1 LGFARG
7 RVTKA
12 DYSGK
17 MPRMSDVALLFSRTP
32 TRPLNTRSR
41 FGGLNRWTQRFA
53 LLGCLLIGATTAFGQ
68 TDTAETEGGEAGEAA
83 PAAVTPDGPDAE
95 AIPATDALLPATGA
109 EAAEETA
116 LEGWLRFLIPRVLVI
131 LLIIAILTAIAFVR
145 AGHVPQLR
153 DIPGLMVFDEAVSRA
168 TEMGRPTLFTAG
180 GASDLK
186 RVQTFA
192 AMPLLRRVSQ
202 LSGELGNRLMVPVC
216 YPETMPVHINA
227 MKDGYIDAGTLDM
240 FHADDVRYFPGGQFF
255 FAIASMGWMM
265 RERPATCFYFG
276 HWEAD
281 SLLFAETGQTL
292 NAMQIAGTDQLY
304 QIPFFVASCDYTII
318 GEEFWAASAK
328 MSQDPN
334 LLGSVAAQDV
344 YKITVLVFIVVGS
357 LLASFAWFNDGI
369 NFLEGLFKG

>member
-1 LGFARG
+1 
-7 RVTKA
+7 
-12 DYSGK
+12 
-17 MPRMSDVALLFSRTP
+17 MPTGIPQRWAAI
-32 TRPLNTRSR
+32 RPGPGPR
-41 FGGLNRWTQRFA
+41 FGKGVKRPGGIWLLVLILSLVGLGQPAA
-53 LLGCLLIGATTAFGQ
+53 LAQDDQPQA
-68 TDTAETEGGEAGEAA
+68 AEQAPTESTEAA
-83 PAAVTPDGPDAE
+83 GV
-95 AIPATDALLPATGA
+95 
-109 EAAEETA
+109 ETA
-116 LEGWLRFLIPRVLVI
+116 TADADTLAAAGVEGDPTTPSPEDIARAEVQRDIRYYLPRVLV
-131 LLIIAILTAIAFVR
+131 LLLVGAIIAGILIVR
-145 AGHVPQLR
+145 AGHVPTLR
-153 DIPGLMVFDEAVSRA
+153 EIPGLMVFDEAVARA

-192 AMPLLRRVSQ
+192 AMPMLRKVAE
-202 LSGELGNRLMVPVC
+202 LSGELGNRLIVPVC
-216 YPETMPVHINA
+216 YPETIPVHVNA
-227 MKDGYIDAGTLDM
+227 MKDGYAEAGAADM
-240 FHADDVRYFPGGQFF
+240 FHADDVHYYPGGQFF

-328 MSQDPN
+328 MSEDPN

-344 YKITVLVFIVVGS
+344 YKISALAFIVIGS
-357 LLASFAWFNDGI
+357 LLASWAWFNSRID
-369 NFLEGLFKG
+369 FLDATFKG